1 MNKTDNL
8 LSLYSFKE
16 ESLLKQYIWKKTQYE
31 KERYTLKEIL
41 EILKN
46 IIRENKLYDI
56 QNTCLIIIK
65 GNELENVLK
74 MGCFH
79 VCQVKEIILMHLKLI
94 ERKYIQ
100 CSDENMTMKVT
111 ELQNGDSFYIE
122 KKIYNILDGFFDL
135 RK

>member
-122 KKIYNILDGFFDL
+122 NNIYNILDGFFDL